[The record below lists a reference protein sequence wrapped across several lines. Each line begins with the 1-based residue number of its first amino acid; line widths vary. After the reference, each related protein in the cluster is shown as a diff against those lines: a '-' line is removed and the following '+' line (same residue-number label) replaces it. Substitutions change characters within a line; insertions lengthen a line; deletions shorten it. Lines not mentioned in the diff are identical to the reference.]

1 MINRQL
7 IAEEWSEKVTPAY
20 NVPKELFEHQLD
32 AMALLKEGKHVFLGM
47 HPSHCIDVYLFQHV
61 FQCCGCPP
69 PFCQIWLC
77 LGFKANLMRW
87 QVPAT
92 D

>member
-7 IAEEWSEKVTPAY
+7 IAEEWSEKVTPAH

-47 HPSHCIDVYLFQHV
+47 HLPLYRRISFSASLSM
-61 FQCCGCPP
+61 
-69 PFCQIWLC
+69 L
-77 LGFKANLMRW
+77 
-87 QVPAT
+87 
-92 D
+92 